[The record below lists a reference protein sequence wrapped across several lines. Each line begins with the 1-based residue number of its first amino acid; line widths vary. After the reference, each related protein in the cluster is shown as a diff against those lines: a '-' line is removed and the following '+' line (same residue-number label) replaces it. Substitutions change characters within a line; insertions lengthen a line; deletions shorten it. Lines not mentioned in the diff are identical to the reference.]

1 MVRYSREADNSGKAV
16 KARVTH
22 LRVHY
27 KHCREIC
34 SAIKGMQLLKAKS
47 YLENVLVQKD
57 GIPFTKYTGGIGRHA
72 VAKKYK
78 VAGDKVAF
86 PTKATKSF
94 LDMLRNLESNVEFK
108 GLDVEQVKITHAQAN
123 QAPNMRR
130 RTYRAHGRIGPYM
143 SCPAHIE
150 LIAEE
155 KSTEIAKEEDSSERK
170 LTKKQSARLRSVKVG
185 GGNK

>member
-1 MVRYSREADNSGKAV
+1 M
-16 KARVTH
+16 TH

-34 SAIKGMQLLKAKS
+34 SAIKGMQLLKAKT

-57 GIPFTKYTGGIGRHA
+57 GIPFTKYTGGIGRHS
-72 VAKKYK
+72 VGKKYK
-78 VAGDKVAF
+78 VAGDKIAF

-94 LDMLRNLESNVEFK
+94 LDLLRNLESNVEVRQRINFKKAFKCVSVQVK
-108 GLDVEQVKITHAQAN
+108 GLNVDDVKITHAQAN
-123 QAPNMRR
+123 QAPTMRR

-155 KSTEIAKEEDSSERK
+155 SGVEVAKEEEPATARVSRK
-170 LTKKQSARLRSVKVG
+170 RAAQLRAVKIG
-185 GGNK
+185 GDNA

>member
-1 MVRYSREADNSGKAV
+1 
-16 KARVTH
+16 

-34 SAIKGMQLLKAKS
+34 SAIKGMQLTKAKT

-78 VAGDKVAF
+78 VSGDKVGF

-108 GLDVEQVKITHAQAN
+108 GLDIEQVKITHAQAN

-155 KSTEIAKEEDSSERK
+155 ANTEIAKEADTGAEKVSRK
-170 LTKKQSARLRSVKVG
+170 RAAQLRAKKVQAEKA
-185 GGNK
+185 